1 MLPRIS
7 VVLLS
12 LCLAMAGCSSGGSAT
27 GPSAASAPPAD
38 SVVAVID
45 GAPLSLSELRTAYQS
60 ANNPSGTDS
69 VTSYQ
74 NFLEQYVNY
83 RVKVRAAREA
93 GLDSLPELQREVQT
107 YRQQLA
113 EPRLL
118 KNEVY
123 EPLIRTL
130 YERRQSEVDVSHIL
144 LRVKPD
150 APPADTQEAYRALQS
165 IADSLERGVP
175 FADLAYRNSEDPSA
189 QKKGR
194 QGYRG
199 RLGYLRAGQLV
210 APFEKRMYDV
220 APDSVSGIF
229 RTQFGYHILKVHDRR
244 PTKPPIRLAHIMLR
258 PDSADVAPRRRLDS
272 LRTAI
277 VRNTADFAEVAR
289 QYSEDRRSAPK
300 GGDLGRVQSTS
311 SLPPAFQ
318 KAVSRLD
325 SVGAVSDVVQTRYGY
340 HLIKLTDRET
350 LPTYEEA
357 YDDLKKK
364 IEGRPRVER
373 RKTQYAQAVRAD
385 AGVAVDT
392 SRLLAETTLTALD
405 TLSRPLLSLLDAD
418 SAGAGSSPPI
428 ATMGDS
434 TYTLHQLARHVTQT
448 DGGARLSVG
457 EVLDDF
463 LNTKALTY
471 AQGRLEEQDPA
482 FAAKMETYRNGLLAF
497 QFMQDSVWTVAAQD
511 TAALR
516 RTFRQHRDR
525 YRYPARVRTV
535 VLRAAA
541 DSVLAPYAED
551 GAFAA
556 RVDRA
561 SADSLVTVDTM
572 MVTDTSPEAYRRV
585 QSASDRSA
593 VGPFQHNGNA
603 LLLLRD
609 QRLPPRRKR
618 FEEALSA
625 VTRDYQ
631 DTYEQTV
638 LRRLRERYDVTTYP
652 ERLRRAVADTPRP

>member
-1 MLPRIS
+1 MLPRLS

-12 LCLAMAGCSSGGSAT
+12 LCLAIAGCSSGGSAT
-27 GPSAASAPPAD
+27 GPSAASAPPVD

-45 GAPLSLSELRTAYQS
+45 GTPLSLSELQSAYRN
-60 ANNPSGTDS
+60 ANNPSVSDS
-69 VTSYQ
+69 AASYQ
-74 NFLEQYVNY
+74 DFLEQYVNY
-83 RVKVRAAREA
+83 HVKVRAARAA
-93 GLDSLPELQREVQT
+93 GLDSLPSLQREVQT

-150 APPADTQEAYRALQS
+150 APPADTQETYRALQS

-189 QKKGR
+189 RKEGQ
-194 QGYRG
+194 QGDRG

-244 PTKPPIRLAHIMLR
+244 PTTPPIRLAHIMLR
-258 PDSADVAPRRRLDS
+258 PDSGDVAPRRRLDS

-277 VRNTADFAEVAR
+277 VRDATDFAGAAR
-289 QYSEDRRSAPK
+289 RYSDDRRSAAK

-311 SLPPAFQ
+311 ALPKAFQ
-318 KAVSRLD
+318 QAVSRLD

-340 HLIKLTDRET
+340 HLVKLTDRET
-350 LPTYEEA
+350 LPSYEEA
-357 YDDLKKK
+357 YDDLKEK
-364 IEGRPRVER
+364 ISGRPRVER
-373 RKTQYAQAVRAD
+373 RKNQYARTVRAE
-385 AGVAVDT
+385 AGVTVDT
-392 SRLLAETTLTALD
+392 TRLLTETTLTSLD
-405 TLSRPLLSLLDAD
+405 TLSRPLLSVLDAA
-418 SAGAGSSPPI
+418 STTAPSPPI

-448 DGGARLSVG
+448 DGGARMSAG

-463 LNTKALTY
+463 LNAKALAY
-471 AQGRLEEQDPA
+471 ARGRLEEQDPA
-482 FAAKMETYRNGLLAF
+482 FAAKMEEYRNGLLAF
-497 QFMQDSVWTVAAQD
+497 QFMQDSVWTVAARD
-511 TAALR
+511 TTALR

-525 YRYPARVRTV
+525 YRYPARVRTI

-541 DSVLAPYAED
+541 DSLLTPYAED
-551 GAFAA
+551 DAFAA
-556 RVDRA
+556 RIDRA
-561 SADSLVTVDTM
+561 SADSLVTLDTM
-572 MVTDTSPEAYRRV
+572 MVTDTSPDAYQRV
-585 QSASDRSA
+585 QSAPDRSA
-593 VGPFQHNGNA
+593 VGPLQHGGGA

-609 QRLPPRRKR
+609 RRLPPRRKQFR
-618 FEEALSA
+618 EALSA

-631 DTYEQTV
+631 DTHEQTV

-652 ERLRRAVADTPRP
+652 ERLRRAVADAPRP